1 MVQCHL
7 QVIGTGRAETGFSII
22 LFFDD
27 QRYLFN
33 CGEGTQ
39 RLCAEKGLNLFRV
52 DTVFFTQLDACSAGG
67 LFGMLLTLADAGK
80 VMIVTE
86 KASLPSFCT
95 GI

>member
-7 QVIGTGRAETGFSII
+7 QVIGSGKGETGFSII

-27 QRYLFN
+27 HRYLFD

-52 DTVFFTQLDACSAGG
+52 DTIFFTRLDACSAGG
-67 LFGMLLTLADAGK
+67 LFGTLLTLADAGK
-80 VMIVTE
+80 VIYTCKYIQVFRF
-86 KASLPSFCT
+86 L
-95 GI
+95 